1 MKDQNKTK
9 DALIHELTELRKRI
23 AEMATLESE
32 RRQAEETYRTVFE
45 NTGTATIIFEEDMTI
60 SLANRGAEKLSG
72 YTKEEIEGKRKWT
85 EFVSKDDLELMK
97 KYHIMRRADPHSVP
111 KNYEF
116 RMVDR
121 YGKRKDVFLII
132 DMIPGTRKSIAS
144 LLDITERKEAE
155 EALRRSEA
163 ELHENYFTQFAINQI
178 LSESLEDISL
188 ELMLQKALNIIL
200 TIPWLSFE
208 SIGSIHL
215 TENESGLLA
224 MKAQYNLHKQLRTLC
239 AHLPFGKCLCG
250 RAALTQQIQFAG
262 CTDERHEI
270 CYDGMISHGHYIVPI
285 VFGKKTLG
293 VLNIYLKEGHI
304 RSQQEEEFLRTVA
317 DTLAGII
324 IRKHSEGEKEKLHA
338 QLLQSQKMEAVGQ
351 LAGGIS
357 HDFNNILTA
366 MTGYAH
372 ILKMK
377 MSEDDP
383 RRKYTDNLLSLSDR
397 AANLIQSLLAFSRK
411 QISNPR
417 PVNINE
423 VIRTVEK
430 LLLRLIGEDIRVE
443 KELTENNLVVMA
455 DVGQLEQVLMNLAT
469 NARDAMPAGGLLS
482 IRTDPF
488 DINHEFIKEHGFGE
502 EARYALISVT
512 DTGAGMDRETS
523 GKIFEPFF
531 TTKEVGKG
539 TGLGLAMV
547 YGIIKQHNGYI
558 NVYSEPGHGTTF
570 RIYLPLTQAKEQELK
585 PEVTEPVS
593 TDSATILLAE
603 DEAVVR
609 EFTKKLLEEY
619 GYTVIEAIDG
629 EDAIE
634 KFKMHRDAIQLLIL
648 DAIMPK
654 KTAREVYGEIIKV
667 NPGIKVLFTSG
678 YPADIVHKDNIE
690 AGFDFIEKP
699 VSPIILLKKVRDAL
713 DK

>member
-1 MKDQNKTK
+1 MKDQYKTK
-9 DALIHELTELRKRI
+9 DTLIHELIELRQRI
-23 AEMATLESE
+23 AEMATLESQ
-32 RRQAEETYRTVFE
+32 RR
-45 NTGTATIIFEEDMTI
+45 
-60 SLANRGAEKLSG
+60 
-72 YTKEEIEGKRKWT
+72 
-85 EFVSKDDLELMK
+85 
-97 KYHIMRRADPHSVP
+97 
-111 KNYEF
+111 
-116 RMVDR
+116 
-121 YGKRKDVFLII
+121 
-132 DMIPGTRKSIAS
+132 
-144 LLDITERKEAE
+144 
-155 EALRRSEA
+155 
-163 ELHENYFTQFAINQI
+163 
-178 LSESLEDISL
+178 
-188 ELMLQKALNIIL
+188 
-200 TIPWLSFE
+200 
-208 SIGSIHL
+208 
-215 TENESGLLA
+215 
-224 MKAQYNLHKQLRTLC
+224 
-239 AHLPFGKCLCG
+239 
-250 RAALTQQIQFAG
+250 
-262 CTDERHEI
+262 
-270 CYDGMISHGHYIVPI
+270 
-285 VFGKKTLG
+285 
-293 VLNIYLKEGHI
+293 
-304 RSQQEEEFLRTVA
+304 
-317 DTLAGII
+317 
-324 IRKHSEGEKEKLHA
+324 HSEGEKEKLHA

-377 MSEDDP
+377 MDEDDP
-383 RRKYTDNLLSLSDR
+383 RRKYTDHLLSLSER

-417 PVNINE
+417 PVNINK

-443 KELTENNLVVMA
+443 KELTENNLIVMA
-455 DVGQLEQVLMNLAT
+455 DVGQLEQVLINLAT
-469 NARDAMPAGGLLS
+469 NARDAMPEGGLLS
-482 IRTDPF
+482 IRTETFHID
-488 DINHEFIKEHGFGE
+488 HEFIKEHGFGE
-502 EARYALISVT
+502 EAEYALISIT

-570 RIYLPLTQAKEQELK
+570 RIYLPLTQANEEELK
-585 PEVTEPVS
+585 PDVTEPVRAE
-593 TDSATILLAE
+593 TATILLAE

-629 EDAIE
+629 KDAIE
-634 KFKMHRDAIQLLIL
+634 KFKMHRDSIQLLIL

-654 KTAREVYGEIIKV
+654 KTAKEVYGEIKKV
-667 NPGIKVLFTSG
+667 DPDIKVLFTSG

-699 VSPIILLKKVRDAL
+699 VSPITLLKKVRGAL